1 MDTINVLRNDL
12 IGKLLTISDK
22 SYLVALNKLVQNS
35 MLNEEKVSLTKE
47 QELML
52 KMSDSDIVSGKIIS
66 QSQLDKSDLAWL
78 KEL

>member
-22 SYLVALNKLVQNS
+22 SYLVALHKLLSSSKSNG
-35 MLNEEKVSLTKE
+35 EKVSLTKE